1 MSIDPGQI
9 IALKWVAL
17 TLAGMVAAGA
27 IEQLLINRFNRRRHE
42 RPE

>member
-9 IALKWVAL
+9 IALKWVAIV
-17 TLAGMVAAGA
+17 AVGMVAAGA
-27 IEQLLINRFNRRRHE
+27 IEQLLINRLNRRRRE